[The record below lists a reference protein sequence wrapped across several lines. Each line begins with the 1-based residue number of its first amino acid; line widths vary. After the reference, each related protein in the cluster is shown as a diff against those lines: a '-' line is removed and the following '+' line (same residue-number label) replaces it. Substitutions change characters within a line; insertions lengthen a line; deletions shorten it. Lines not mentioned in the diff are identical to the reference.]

1 MDDVFQAAPIVCPN
15 CQGDPRAS
23 AQCAT
28 CHGAQVALPSPD
40 GQLVWAEP
48 IDDFAFAFRH
58 LRARVTVF
66 FHLVLVA
73 LLIICVSSFIVGAL
87 RQDDLTRLVTPEF
100 WQEGRWFV
108 TTLWFAG
115 LLACFLIFR
124 LRVYGHPVKVLPNW
138 GKSKRELEKMATDAA
153 KHAERRFEVSAYFL
167 PAAWT
172 ILQDAYALAQK
183 TGTTEVTPVHLYAA
197 ALTSAAGGIFL
208 TRLGLPYEKLKPG
221 LIALLREGQSGS
233 PTRFSVKA
241 KTVLLEAYLDARA
254 SGRKSVGTIEL
265 FLQAFLADEGL
276 QDMMDAVGFPPTHVA
291 HVAEWIRIQEQLR
304 EEHDRFRALAA
315 LKPKTSMNRT
325 MTARQTQLLDRFSE
339 DLTLLAREGYI
350 GPVVGRDKEMGEL
363 LRAFESGKRAVCL
376 VGEAGTGK
384 TALVEALAR
393 RMVEEDVPPELFDQ
407 RLVSVHLAELV
418 AGGDPGAS
426 AERLIQMLHEAGS
439 SGNIL
444 LVLEGIEALS
454 GGGIGGPMDLAE
466 AFASELDRGYLRVLA
481 TTTPQAWTSFI
492 ERRSLGAKMAQVRVA
507 EMEPSDAIRVLMAR
521 AGGIEYQNHV
531 FFSYASVERAVNL
544 AGRYLQDR
552 QLPESAID
560 VAREAAVFARKERGE
575 QTFVSAEDVAK
586 IIHDRTNIP
595 VSAVSEDESEKLLKL
610 EERLHGRVIGQDAAV
625 VAVSQA
631 MRRARAE
638 MRSGNRPIA
647 NFLFLGPTGVGKTE
661 LSKALA
667 AEYFGSE
674 EAMIRLDMSE
684 YQDQGSIARV
694 IGAPG
699 DARGGL
705 LTEAV
710 RRQPF
715 AIVLLDE
722 LEKAHPDILTLF
734 LQVMDDGRLTDGI
747 GRTIDFTNV
756 VLIAT
761 SNAGT
766 SFIQEQVSQGASLES
781 IKTHLLERELKG
793 IFRPEFLNRFDGVI
807 VFKPLSLEDVT
818 QIARLLLKGVAKRL
832 EEKGIGFRAEEA
844 AVQELARAGYD
855 PLFGARP
862 LRRVIQ
868 ERIDNA
874 LADLIL
880 RKEVNRKDTVILGE
894 SGALQVEKT
903 MRFQ

>member
-1 MDDVFQAAPIVCPN
+1 
-15 CQGDPRAS
+15 
-23 AQCAT
+23 
-28 CHGAQVALPSPD
+28 
-40 GQLVWAEP
+40 
-48 IDDFAFAFRH
+48 
-58 LRARVTVF
+58 
-66 FHLVLVA
+66 
-73 LLIICVSSFIVGAL
+73 
-87 RQDDLTRLVTPEF
+87 
-100 WQEGRWFV
+100 
-108 TTLWFAG
+108 
-115 LLACFLIFR
+115 
-124 LRVYGHPVKVLPNW
+124 
-138 GKSKRELEKMATDAA
+138 
-153 KHAERRFEVSAYFL
+153 
-167 PAAWT
+167 
-172 ILQDAYALAQK
+172 
-183 TGTTEVTPVHLYAA
+183 
-197 ALTSAAGGIFL
+197 
-208 TRLGLPYEKLKPG
+208 
-221 LIALLREGQSGS
+221 
-233 PTRFSVKA
+233 
-241 KTVLLEAYLDARA
+241 
-254 SGRKSVGTIEL
+254 
-265 FLQAFLADEGL
+265 
-276 QDMMDAVGFPPTHVA
+276 
-291 HVAEWIRIQEQLR
+291 
-304 EEHDRFRALAA
+304 
-315 LKPKTSMNRT
+315 
-325 MTARQTQLLDRFSE
+325 
-339 DLTLLAREGYI
+339 
-350 GPVVGRDKEMGEL
+350 
-363 LRAFESGKRAVCL
+363 
-376 VGEAGTGK
+376 
-384 TALVEALAR
+384 
-393 RMVEEDVPPELFDQ
+393 
-407 RLVSVHLAELV
+407 
-418 AGGDPGAS
+418 
-426 AERLIQMLHEAGS
+426 
-439 SGNIL
+439 
-444 LVLEGIEALS
+444 LEGIEALS

-818 QIARLLLKGVAKRL
+818 HIARLLLKGVAKRL